1 MELRLAILRP
11 PGRMQDLE
19 ALASGSSIERNIR
32 NSTREPKPQMNGS
45 YGELGKETNMNA
57 RPVDASRW
65 SRSGS
70 SWVNILLGIWVI
82 VSPFVLAFHSPKAV
96 WSNVITGA
104 VIGILALIRWSMHQ
118 PGWSWLNLILGIWLV
133 ISPFVLFASG
143 VAMWNNV
150 IVGIIIAASAL
161 TNTYFKESA

>member
-1 MELRLAILRP
+1 
-11 PGRMQDLE
+11 
-19 ALASGSSIERNIR
+19 
-32 NSTREPKPQMNGS
+32 MN
-45 YGELGKETNMNA
+45 E

-161 TNTYFKESA
+161 TNTYFKESAY